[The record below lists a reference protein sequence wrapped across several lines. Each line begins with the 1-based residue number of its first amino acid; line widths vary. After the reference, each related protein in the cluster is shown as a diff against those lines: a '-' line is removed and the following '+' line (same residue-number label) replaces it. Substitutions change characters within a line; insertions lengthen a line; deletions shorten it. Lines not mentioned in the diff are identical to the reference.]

1 MTFSDNY
8 YCTGVECKLNL
19 ETQKNILL
27 VILKTVI
34 ILLLLLNIHL
44 TLFYNK

>member
-19 ETQKNILL
+19 ETQEYTASNIKNSNNNITIIKYILDS
-27 VILKTVI
+27 
-34 ILLLLLNIHL
+34 LL
-44 TLFYNK
+44 